1 MNIAA
6 KFSEPKLMNIRITE
20 DEIIAFLADGRTV
33 SLPLAWSWRLSEA
46 KPETRLNFEIIGDGY
61 GVHWPDI
68 DEDISVEGILY
79 GIPARHPKLKAA

>member
-6 KFSEPKLMNIRITE
+6 KFSEPRLMDIRITE

-46 KPETRLNFEIIGDGY
+46 SPEQRLNFEIIGDGY
-61 GVHWPDI
+61 GIHWPDI
-68 DEDISVEGILY
+68 DEDISAEGMLH
-79 GIPARHPKLKAA
+79 GIPAQIPKLKAA